1 MTHPTDL
8 LSAFLDDELSLEEHS
23 AVTSHLEA
31 CATCPA
37 ELTGLARVRDW
48 IRALPDQE
56 PPVPLVPALRR
67 PPRWI
72 WAAASAA
79 AAVLAIGLVVSPAQ
93 PEVFDLDTL
102 AGQHTAR
109 VVVTPGISS
118 IRGPVGGP

>member
-1 MTHPTDL
+1 MTHPIDL
-8 LSAFLDDELSLEEHS
+8 LSAFLDDELSPEEHS
-23 AVTSHLEA
+23 MVTSHLDG
-31 CATCPA
+31 CATCPVDLA
-37 ELTGLARVRDW
+37 GLARVRNW
-48 IRALPDQE
+48 VRALPDLE

-79 AAVLAIGLVVSPAQ
+79 AAVLAIGLVVSPAE
-93 PEVFDLDTL
+93 PEVLDLDTL

-109 VVVTPGISS
+109 VVVAPGISS

>member
-1 MTHPTDL
+1 MTHPIDI
-8 LSAFLDDELSLEEHS
+8 LSALLDDELSPEEHS
-23 AVTSHLEA
+23 TVTSHLEGCAA
-31 CATCPA
+31 CSADLA
-37 ELTGLARVRDW
+37 GLARVRSW
-48 IRALPDQE
+48 VRALPEQE

-79 AAVLAIGLVVSPAQ
+79 AAVLAIGLVVSPAR

-109 VVVTPGISS
+109 VVVAPGISS